1 MLRII
6 TDSAS
11 DYTLDELKLL
21 NVEMISLN
29 VTFGSDTFRETRDI
43 SKEQFFEKLIT
54 SDVFPITSQPSP
66 NDILEILEDAK
77 SKNDEVLGIFLSSKV
92 SGTYNTCVMMK
103 NTVEIE
109 NCYFLDS
116 LSGSAGE
123 KILVNEACKM
133 RDAGNSLDEIVK
145 KLESIKTRIKYLIA
159 GDTLDYLAKGGR
171 ISALA
176 MRIGNLLKFKPIVS
190 VVDGNTVLH
199 SKPRGIKS
207 AIEEL
212 VLNVVNDKIDTSYP
226 VYGIYTPSEVNIDKL
241 IEKLADAGIR
251 VDYKHFLGAVIG
263 SHIGP
268 NAFGV
273 IYISANNV

>member
-11 DYTLDELKLL
+11 DYTLEELKEL

-29 VTFGSDTFRETRDI
+29 VTFGKETYRETRDI
-43 SKEQFFEKLIT
+43 SKEEFFEKLVT
-54 SDVFPITSQPSP
+54 SSDFPITSQPSP

-77 SKNDEVLGIFLSSKV
+77 KKNDDVLGIFLSSKV

-123 KILVNEACKM
+123 KILVNEACKL
-133 RDAGNSLDEIVK
+133 RDQNVPLMDIVS
-145 KLESIKTRIKYLIA
+145 KLESIKTRIKYIIG
-159 GDTLDYLAKGGR
+159 GDCLDYLAKGGR

-176 MRIGNLLKFKPIVS
+176 MRLGNLLKFKPIVS
-190 VVDGNTVLH
+190 VVDGNTVLY

-207 AIEEL
+207 AIEEI
-212 VLNVVNDKIDTSYP
+212 VLAICNDKVDSNYP
-226 VYGIYTPSEVNIDKL
+226 VYGIYTPSEDNINKL
-241 IEKLADAGIR
+241 IEKLSDAGIK
-251 VDYKHFLGAVIG
+251 VDYKHFLGAIIG

-268 NAFGV
+268 NAFGLV
-273 IYISANNV
+273 YVSADN

>member
-11 DYTLDELKLL
+11 DYTLEELKDL

-29 VTFGSDTFRETRDI
+29 VTFGKETYRETRDI
-43 SKEQFFEKLIT
+43 GKEEFFEKLVT
-54 SDVFPITSQPSP
+54 SDDFPITSQPSP

-77 SKNDEVLGIFLSSKV
+77 KNNDEVLGIFLSSKV

-103 NTVEIE
+103 NTVGIE

-123 KILVNEACKM
+123 KILVNEACKL
-133 RDAGNSLDEIVK
+133 RDNNIPFEEIIQ
-145 KLESIKTRIKYLIA
+145 KLESIKVRLKYIIG
-159 GDTLDYLAKGGR
+159 GDCLDYLAKGGR

-190 VVDGNTVLH
+190 VVDGNTILY

-207 AIEEL
+207 AIEEI
-212 VLNVVNDKIDTSYP
+212 VLAVCNDKIDLNYP
-226 VYGIYTPSEVNIDKL
+226 VYGIYTPNDDNANKL
-241 IEKLADAGIR
+241 IEKLANAGIN
-251 VDYKHFLGAVIG
+251 VDYKHLLGAIIG

-273 IYISANNV
+273 VYVSTNNN

>member
-11 DYTLDELKLL
+11 DYTLDELKQL
-21 NVEMISLN
+21 NIEMISLN
-29 VTFGSDTFRETRDI
+29 VTFGSETFRETYDI
-43 SKEQFFEKLIT
+43 SKEEFFHKLTT
-54 SDVFPITSQPSP
+54 SKDFPITSQPAP
-66 NDILEILEDAK
+66 GDILNILEDAK
-77 SKNDEVLGIFLSSKV
+77 AKGDEVLGIFLSSKV
-92 SGTYNTCVMMK
+92 SGTYNSCVMMK
-103 NTVEIE
+103 NSVDIE

-133 RDAGNSLDEIVK
+133 RDQGASLAEIVE

-159 GDTLDYLAKGGR
+159 GDTLEYLAKGGR

-176 MRIGNLLKFKPIVS
+176 MKLGNLLKFKPIVS
-190 VVDGNTVLH
+190 VVDGNTILF

-207 AIEEL
+207 ALDEI
-212 VLNVVNDKIDTSYP
+212 VLNVVNDKIDSNYP
-226 VYGIYTPSEVNIDKL
+226 LYGIFTPSEENIDKL
-241 IEKLADAGIR
+241 ISKLADAGIN
-251 VDYKHFLGAVIG
+251 VDYKHFLGAIIG

-273 IYISANNV
+273 VYVSANNA

>member
-11 DYTLDELKLL
+11 DYTLDELKQL
-21 NVEMISLN
+21 NIEMISLN
-29 VTFGSDTFRETRDI
+29 VTFGSETFRETYDI
-43 SKEQFFEKLIT
+43 SKEEFFHKLTT
-54 SDVFPITSQPSP
+54 SKDFPITSQPAP
-66 NDILEILEDAK
+66 GDILNILEDAK
-77 SKNDEVLGIFLSSKV
+77 AKGDGVLGIFLSSKV
-92 SGTYNTCVMMK
+92 SGTYSSCVMMK
-103 NTVEIE
+103 NSVDIE

-133 RDAGNSLDEIVK
+133 RDQGASLAEIVE

-159 GDTLDYLAKGGR
+159 GDTLEYLAKGGR

-176 MRIGNLLKFKPIVS
+176 MKLGNLLKFKPIVS
-190 VVDGNTVLH
+190 VVDGNTILF

-207 AIEEL
+207 ALDEI
-212 VLNVVNDKIDTSYP
+212 VLNVVNDKIDSNYP
-226 VYGIYTPSEVNIDKL
+226 LYGIFTPSEENIDKL
-241 IEKLADAGIR
+241 ISKLADAGIN
-251 VDYKHFLGAVIG
+251 VDYKHFLGAIIG

-273 IYISANNV
+273 VYVSANNA

>member
-11 DYTLDELKLL
+11 DYTLDELKQL
-21 NVEMISLN
+21 NIEMISLN
-29 VTFGSDTFRETRDI
+29 VTFGSETFRETYDI
-43 SKEQFFEKLIT
+43 SKEEFFHKLTT
-54 SDVFPITSQPSP
+54 SKDFPITSQPAP
-66 NDILEILEDAK
+66 GDILNILEDAK
-77 SKNDEVLGIFLSSKV
+77 AKGDEVLGIFLSSKV
-92 SGTYNTCVMMK
+92 SGTYNSCVMMK
-103 NTVEIE
+103 NSVDIE

-133 RDAGNSLDEIVK
+133 RDQGASLAEIAK

-159 GDTLDYLAKGGR
+159 GDTLEYLAKGGR

-176 MRIGNLLKFKPIVS
+176 MKLGNLLKFKPIVS
-190 VVDGNTVLH
+190 VVDGNTILF

-207 AIEEL
+207 ALDEI
-212 VLNVVNDKIDTSYP
+212 VLNVVNDKIDSNYP
-226 VYGIYTPSEVNIDKL
+226 LYGIFTPSEENIDKL
-241 IEKLADAGIR
+241 ISKLADAGIN
-251 VDYKHFLGAVIG
+251 VDYKHFLGAIIG

-273 IYISANNV
+273 VYVSANNA

>member
-11 DYTLDELKLL
+11 DYTLDELKQL
-21 NVEMISLN
+21 NIEMISLN
-29 VTFGSDTFRETRDI
+29 VTFGSETFRETYDI
-43 SKEQFFEKLIT
+43 SKEEFFHKLTT
-54 SDVFPITSQPSP
+54 SKDFPITSQPAP
-66 NDILEILEDAK
+66 GDILNILEDAK
-77 SKNDEVLGIFLSSKV
+77 AKGDEVLGIFLSSKV
-92 SGTYNTCVMMK
+92 SGTYNSCVMMK
-103 NTVEIE
+103 NSVDIE

-133 RDAGNSLDEIVK
+133 RDQGISLAEIAK

-159 GDTLDYLAKGGR
+159 GDTLEYLAKGGR

-176 MRIGNLLKFKPIVS
+176 MKLGNLLKFKPIVS
-190 VVDGNTVLH
+190 VVDGNTILF

-207 AIEEL
+207 ALDEM
-212 VLNVVNDKIDTSYP
+212 VLNVVNDKIDSNYP
-226 VYGIYTPSEVNIDKL
+226 LYGIFTPSEENIDKL
-241 IEKLADAGIR
+241 INKLADAGIN
-251 VDYKHFLGAVIG
+251 VDYKHFLGAIIG

-273 IYISANNV
+273 VYVSANNA

>member
-11 DYTLDELKLL
+11 DYTLDELKQL
-21 NVEMISLN
+21 NIEMISLN
-29 VTFGSDTFRETRDI
+29 VTFGSETFRETYDI
-43 SKEQFFEKLIT
+43 SKEEFFHKLTT
-54 SDVFPITSQPSP
+54 SKDFPITSQPAP
-66 NDILEILEDAK
+66 GDILNILEDAK
-77 SKNDEVLGIFLSSKV
+77 AKGDGVLGIFLSSKV
-92 SGTYNTCVMMK
+92 SGTYNSCVMMK
-103 NTVEIE
+103 NSVDIE

-133 RDAGNSLDEIVK
+133 RDQGASLAEIVE

-159 GDTLDYLAKGGR
+159 GDTLEYLAKGGR

-176 MRIGNLLKFKPIVS
+176 MKLGNLLKFKPIVS
-190 VVDGNTVLH
+190 VVDGNTILF

-207 AIEEL
+207 ALDEI
-212 VLNVVNDKIDTSYP
+212 VLNVVNDKIDSNYP
-226 VYGIYTPSEVNIDKL
+226 LYGIFTPSEENIDKL
-241 IEKLADAGIR
+241 ISKLADAGIN
-251 VDYKHFLGAVIG
+251 VDYKHFLGAIIG

-273 IYISANNV
+273 VYVSANNA

>member
-11 DYTLDELKLL
+11 DYTFDELKQL
-21 NVEMISLN
+21 NVEMICLN
-29 VTFGSDTFRETRDI
+29 VTFGSDTFKETLDI
-43 SKEQFFEKLIT
+43 SKEDFFKRLL
-54 SDVFPITSQPSP
+54 SDSNFPITSQPSP

-103 NTVEIE
+103 NTVEIK

-133 RDAGNSLDEIVK
+133 RDSGASLDDIVK
-145 KLESIKTRIKYLIA
+145 RLESIKTRIKYLIA
-159 GDTLDYLAKGGR
+159 GDSLDYLAKGGR

-176 MRIGNLLKFKPIVS
+176 TKLGNLLKFKPIVS
-190 VVDGNTVLH
+190 VVDGNTVLY

-207 AIEEL
+207 AIEEI
-212 VLNVVNDKIDTSYP
+212 VLAICNDKVDKSFPI
-226 VYGIYTPSEVNIDKL
+226 YGLYTPSEDNIDKL
-241 IEKLADAGIR
+241 IDALALSGIK
-251 VDYKHFLGAVIG
+251 VDYKHFLGAIIG

-268 NAFGV
+268 NAFGLV
-273 IYISANNV
+273 YISADN